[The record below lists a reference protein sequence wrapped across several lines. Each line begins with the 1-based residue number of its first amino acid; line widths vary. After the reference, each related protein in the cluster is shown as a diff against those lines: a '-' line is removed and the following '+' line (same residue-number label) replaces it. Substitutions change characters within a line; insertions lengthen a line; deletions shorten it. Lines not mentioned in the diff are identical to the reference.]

1 MIQGNFGRE
10 TTSTSLMLIMLNKVE
25 LSQQQTKPT
34 LDLIDLTLLF
44 IAVLILSLAAI
55 FIKLSENELGP
66 NATIFNRLWIGSL
79 TLLMWKAINRAR
91 DTTSQDYKVQ
101 PKPWRIRDLGLFVVS
116 CGISA
121 LCLLSWAWSLTQTS
135 VSNSNL
141 LHNLTPVFAT
151 IGDWLFLRHYFD
163 GKFIIGLALASGGAI
178 AVGVEDLQVAP
189 EHFIGDAVALLS
201 AVFYAGSFLISERLL
216 SKFSVTTILLWN
228 CSVGCLLTLPI
239 VLSSENKLF
248 PNSGSGWLA
257 VIGLGVLC
265 QVIGQGII
273 TYSLKNFS
281 AGFVSL
287 FLLLEP
293 LMTAIF
299 AWVIFAERLSILN
312 WVAFFVVLAGIYLA
326 KSGQGAEQ

>member
-1 MIQGNFGRE
+1 MQ
-10 TTSTSLMLIMLNKVE
+10 IMLNKAE

-34 LDLIDLTLLF
+34 LDLIELTLLA

-79 TLLMWKAINRAR
+79 TLLMWKAIAIPSSR
-91 DTTSQDYKVQ
+91 TSHEYEVQ
-101 PKPWRIRDLGLFVVS
+101 PPYTIRDQALFVVLGS
-116 CGISA
+116 VSA
-121 LCLLSWAWSLTQTS
+121 LCLLTWAWSLTQTS
-135 VSNSNL
+135 VANSNL
-141 LHNLTPVFAT
+141 LHNLTPIFAT
-151 IGDWLFLRHYFD
+151 LGDWLFLGYYFD
-163 GKFIIGLALASGGAI
+163 GRFITGLVLALGGAI
-178 AVGVEDLQVAP
+178 AVGVEDLHYSP
-189 EHFIGDAVALLS
+189 EHLIGDAVALLS
-201 AVFYAGSFLISERLL
+201 AVFYAGNLVIREQLL

-228 CSVGCLLTLPI
+228 CTIGVLFTLPI
-239 VLSSENKLF
+239 VLSTENQLF
-248 PNSGSGWLA
+248 PSSGSGWLA

-273 TYSLKNFS
+273 TSRLKNFS

-312 WVAFFVVLAGIYLA
+312 WVAFFVIMVGIYLA
-326 KSGQGAEQ
+326 KSGKGVER

>member
-1 MIQGNFGRE
+1 
-10 TTSTSLMLIMLNKVE
+10 MLNQAE
-25 LSQQQTKPT
+25 FPQQQTKPT
-34 LDLIDLTLLF
+34 LDLINLTVLF
-44 IAVLILSLAAI
+44 IAVLILSFAAI

-91 DTTSQDYKVQ
+91 YTKSQDYEVQ
-101 PKPWRIRDLGLFVVS
+101 PKSWTIRDLTLFVVS
-116 CGISA
+116 CAISA

-135 VSNSNL
+135 VANSNL

-151 IGDWLFLRHYFD
+151 IGDCLFLGHYFD
-163 GKFIIGLALASGGAI
+163 GKFLIGLALASGGAI
-178 AVGVEDLQVAP
+178 AVGVEDLQVSP

-201 AVFYAGSFLISERLL
+201 AVFYAGSFLISEQLL
-216 SKFSVTTILLWN
+216 RKFSVTTILLCN
-228 CSVGCLLTLPI
+228 CAVGCLLTLPI
-239 VLSSENKLF
+239 VLLSEDKVF
-248 PNSGSGWLA
+248 PNSGLGWLA

-265 QVIGQGII
+265 QVIGQGIV

-293 LMTAIF
+293 VITAIF
-299 AWVIFAERLSILN
+299 AWEIFGERLSILN
-312 WVAFFVVLAGIYLA
+312 WLAFFVVLAGIYLA
-326 KSGQGAEQ
+326 KSGKGAEQ

>member
-1 MIQGNFGRE
+1 
-10 TTSTSLMLIMLNKVE
+10 MLIMLNQAE
-25 LSQQQTKPT
+25 FPQQQTKPT
-34 LDLIDLTLLF
+34 LDFINLSVLF
-44 IAVLILSLAAI
+44 VAVLILSLAAI

-66 NATIFNRLWIGSL
+66 NATIFNRLWIASL
-79 TLLMWKAINRAR
+79 TLLIWKGINRVR
-91 DTTSQDYKVQ
+91 YTRSHDYEVQ
-101 PKPWRIRDLGLFVVS
+101 PKPSTIRDLALFVVA
-116 CGISA
+116 CAISA
-121 LCLLSWAWSLTQTS
+121 LCLLSWAWSMTQTS

-151 IGDWLFLRHYFD
+151 IGDCLFLGHYFD
-163 GKFIIGLALASGGAI
+163 GKFLIGLALASGGAI
-178 AVGVEDLQVAP
+178 AVGVEDLQVSP

-201 AVFYAGSFLISERLL
+201 AVFYAGSFLISEQLL
-216 SKFSVTTILLWN
+216 KKFSVTTILLCN
-228 CSVGCLLTLPI
+228 CTVGCLLTLPI
-239 VLSSENKLF
+239 VLLSENKVF
-248 PNSGSGWLA
+248 PNSGLGWLA

-273 TYSLKNFS
+273 TDSLKNFS

-299 AWVIFAERLSILN
+299 AWEIFGERLSIFN
-312 WVAFFVVLAGIYLA
+312 WLAFFVILSGIYLA

>member
-1 MIQGNFGRE
+1 
-10 TTSTSLMLIMLNKVE
+10 MLNQAE
-25 LSQQQTKPT
+25 FPQQQTKPT
-34 LDLIDLTLLF
+34 LDLINLTVLF
-44 IAVLILSLAAI
+44 IAVLILSFAAI

-79 TLLMWKAINRAR
+79 TLLMWKGINRAR
-91 DTTSQDYKVQ
+91 YTRSHDYEVQ
-101 PKPWRIRDLGLFVVS
+101 PKSWTIRDLALFVVS

-135 VSNSNL
+135 VANSNL

-151 IGDWLFLRHYFD
+151 IGDCLFLGHYFD
-163 GKFIIGLALASGGAI
+163 GKFLIGLALASGGAI
-178 AVGVEDLQVAP
+178 AVGVEDLQVSP

-201 AVFYAGSFLISERLL
+201 AVFYAGSFLISEQLL
-216 SKFSVTTILLWN
+216 RKFSVTTILLCN
-228 CSVGCLLTLPI
+228 CTVGCLLTLPI
-239 VLSSENKLF
+239 VLLSEDKVF
-248 PNSGSGWLA
+248 PNSGLGWLA

-265 QVIGQGII
+265 QVIGQGIV

-293 LMTAIF
+293 VITAIF
-299 AWVIFAERLSILN
+299 AWEIFGERLSILN
-312 WVAFFVVLAGIYLA
+312 WLAFFVVLAGIYLA
-326 KSGQGAEQ
+326 KSGKGAEQ